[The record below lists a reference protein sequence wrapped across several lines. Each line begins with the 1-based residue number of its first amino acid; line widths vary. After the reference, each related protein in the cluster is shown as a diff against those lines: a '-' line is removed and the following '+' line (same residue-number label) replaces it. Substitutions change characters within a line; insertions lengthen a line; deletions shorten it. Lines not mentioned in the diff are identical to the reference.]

1 MGQLTTKE
9 IQYGLLVWM
18 MLAILFGSVA
28 SWIWA
33 VRRLLRDEPVL
44 PERPLV
50 ERRRPDW
57 GWGLLLVLVA
67 VVVVNVGG
75 FTGYALATRGWTH
88 GKRPDAPPRV
98 EKKEAPKTDPAKADH
113 SRESSSTPGDFSYPE
128 LMFVQA
134 AINSLLIVL
143 LPLILRMTA
152 GVRLRDLGL
161 SFKDWRRQVTIGV
174 VAILMLLP
182 IIYVVQALCVKY
194 LDVPDPKDRA
204 HPVQKMI
211 QEDPTGPIAY
221 LAVLS
226 AVFLAPAFEELLF
239 RGILQTW
246 LIRVLDDIQ
255 LTLRRQ
261 RTRHQP
267 APAAKPE
274 PPADEG
280 WAEGLIAEDGYWPE
294 DPLDEAPHSQLDAA
308 PESSGPPEDPEEAKD
323 LPYHP
328 HSARAAGTAIVLTS
342 LIFALLH
349 AAQWPAPI
357 PLFILSVG
365 LGIVCYRTGSL
376 LSVICMHAFFNGVS
390 TVGMFLMLGLEP
402 TPEKPVPPPPPTEKV
417 APLENV
423 KPDLRNLDRIR

>member
-9 IQYGLLVWM
+9 IQYGLLIWM

-50 ERRRPDW
+50 ERRRPNW
-57 GWGLLLVLVA
+57 GWGTLLVLVA
-67 VVVVNVGG
+67 VLVVNVGG
-75 FTGYALATRGWTH
+75 FTGYAMATRGRMH

-98 EKKEAPKTDPAKADH
+98 EKKEAPKAGPAGADH
-113 SRESSSTPGDFSYPE
+113 SREASPTPGDLSYPE
-128 LMFVQA
+128 LMLVQA

-143 LPLILRMTA
+143 LPLILRVTA
-152 GVRLRDLGL
+152 AARLSDLGL
-161 SFKDWRRQVTIGV
+161 SVKGWRRQVTIGL

-182 IIYVVQALCVKY
+182 IIYVVQLLCVRY
-194 LDVPDPKDRA
+194 LDVPDAKDRA

-221 LAVLS
+221 LAVLT
-226 AVFLAPAFEELLF
+226 AVLLAPAFEELLF

-246 LIRVLDDIQ
+246 LTRVLDDIH
-255 LTLRRQ
+255 LTLRRR

-267 APAAKPE
+267 APAARPR
-274 PPADEG
+274 PAGDDE
-280 WAEGLIAEDGYWPE
+280 WTEGPIAEDGYWSE
-294 DPLDEAPHSQLDAA
+294 DPLEEPLHPQLDPSPNAYEQ
-308 PESSGPPEDPEEAKD
+308 PQDHEEAKD
-323 LPYHP
+323 LPYRP

-342 LIFALLH
+342 LLFALLH
-349 AAQWPAPI
+349 APQWPAPI

-365 LGIVCYRTGSL
+365 LGIVIYRTGSL
-376 LSVICMHAFFNGVS
+376 LSAICMHAFFNGVS
-390 TVGMFLMLGLEP
+390 TAGD
-402 TPEKPVPPPPPTEKV
+402 VP
-417 APLENV
+417 
-423 KPDLRNLDRIR
+423 

>member
-9 IQYGLLVWM
+9 IQSGLLIWM
-18 MLAILFGSVA
+18 TLAILFGSFA

-33 VRRLLRDEPVL
+33 ARRLLRDEPVL

-50 ERRRPDW
+50 ERRKPNW
-57 GWGLLLVLVA
+57 GWGMLLVIVA
-67 VVVVNVGG
+67 VLVVNVGG
-75 FTGYALATRGWTH
+75 FTGYAVATRGRTH

-98 EKKEAPKTDPAKADH
+98 EKKEAPKADPARADH
-113 SRESSSTPGDFSYPE
+113 SREASSTPGDLSYPE

-143 LPLILRMTA
+143 LPLILRVTA

-161 SFKDWRRQVTIGV
+161 SFKDWRRQVTVGI

-182 IIYVVQALCVKY
+182 IIYVVQVLCVNY
-194 LDVPDPKDRA
+194 LDVPDAKDRA

-211 QEDPTGPIAY
+211 QADPTGPIAY

-226 AVFLAPAFEELLF
+226 AVFLAPVFEELLF

-246 LIRVLDDIQ
+246 LTRMLDDIH
-255 LTLRRQ
+255 LALRRR
-261 RTRHQP
+261 RTRYQP
-267 APAAKPE
+267 APAVESE
-274 PPADEG
+274 PAGDAD
-280 WAEGLIAEDGYWPE
+280 WAEGPIAEDGYWAE
-294 DPLDEAPHSQLDAA
+294 DPLEGPPHPQLDPSPNAS
-308 PESSGPPEDPEEAKD
+308 ELPEDLEKTKD
-323 LPYHP
+323 LPYRP

-342 LIFALLH
+342 LLFALLH
-349 AAQWPAPI
+349 APQWPAPI

-365 LGIVCYRTGSL
+365 LGIVIYRKGSL
-376 LSVICMHAFFNGVS
+376 LALICMHAFFNGVS
-390 TVGMFLMLGLEP
+390 TAAMFLTLGNEP
-402 TPEKPVPPPPPTEKV
+402 TKDKPVPPPPPTEKV

-423 KPDLRNLDRIR
+423 KPDLPNLDRVR